1 MDPAENQPPL
11 DPEIKEERIRMLE
24 REYGGK
30 GKGKGLDVDEKVVGS
45 VDSKGRIITDG
56 PKKRMALRWIQVLF
70 ALIAG
75 GSSIYAGL
83 VSPLASQW

>member
-56 PKKRMALRWIQVLF
+56 PKKRMAVRWIQVLF

-75 GSSIYAGL
+75 ASSIYAGL
-83 VSPLASQW
+83 VSPLGSQC